1 MNKILYAGF
10 ALLLCA
16 SCSND
21 NDRDITSLPEAK
33 ISLQVK
39 ASGANK
45 KSPLKAVTKAGT
57 DANEL
62 TGEAYINNITAF
74 VFNEDG
80 SQLLSTTPYYQETT
94 PADGELTI
102 PNIPA
107 RAAKARII
115 LVGNANGTLSNIT
128 SYAGLEAAL
137 CQLSSQVQDNL
148 TMSSLVIETEESL
161 VAGDENYI
169 GYESMG
175 KNNINGI
182 STPLELTRLAARL
195 DVVNVKT
202 SFTRPELLGRTVKIE
217 SITVANQKTASRF
230 FSHDYWGPVFVEGN
244 LSTSTATAM
253 NLEVDNNTSLAE
265 IAYRSY
271 VMENDGSEEPT
282 ELLIKATLSAKVP
295 YLAETRVFGAVI
307 NENGLSAYGHNN
319 IKRNYVYKIALSFN
333 DESFESVEPDPNPT
347 PDPDPDPDPTPD
359 PDPVYGL
366 VNLAI
371 SVAEW
376 NTKVIDVPDIDN

>member
-1 MNKILYAGF
+1 MINMNKILYAGF

-39 ASGANK
+39 ASGTNK
-45 KSPLKAVTKAGT
+45 KSPLKAITKAGT

-62 TGEAYINNITAF
+62 AGEAYINNITAF

-80 SQLLSTTPYYQETT
+80 SQLLSATPYYQETT

-107 RAAKARII
+107 RAAKARIV

-175 KNNINGI
+175 EGNINGI
-182 STPLELTRLAARL
+182 SKPLELTRLAARL
-195 DVVNVKT
+195 DVVGIKT
-202 SFTRPELLGRTVKIE
+202 NFTRPELLGRTVKIE
-217 SITVANQKTASRF
+217 SITVDNQKTASHF
-230 FSHDYWGPVFVEGN
+230 FSHDYWGTVVADGN
-244 LSTSTATAM
+244 LGTSATTAM
-253 NLEVDNNTSLAE
+253 DLVVDNNTSLSE
-265 IAYRSY
+265 IAYRTY
-271 VMENDGSEEPT
+271 VMENDGSEQPT
-282 ELLIKATLSAKVP
+282 ELLIKATISAKDP
-295 YLAETRVFGAVI
+295 YQARTREFRAVI
-307 NENGLSAYGHNN
+307 NEKGLSAYGHNFV
-319 IKRNYVYKIALSFN
+319 KRNYVYKIIISFN
-333 DESFESVEPDPNPT
+333 DNSFEEEELYASVDIN
-347 PDPDPDPDPTPD
+347 
-359 PDPVYGL
+359 
-366 VNLAI
+366 I
-371 SVAEW
+371 IVAEW
-376 NTKVIDVPDIDN
+376 DREIIEIPAIDN

>member
-1 MNKILYAGF
+1 MINMNKILYAGF

-107 RAAKARII
+107 RAAKARIV

-195 DVVNVKT
+195 DVVGIKT
-202 SFTRPELLGRTVKIE
+202 NFTRPELLGRTVKIE
-217 SITVANQKTASRF
+217 SITVDNQKTASHF
-230 FSHDYWGPVFVEGN
+230 FSHDYWGTVVADGN
-244 LSTSTATAM
+244 LGTSATTAM
-253 NLEVDNNTSLAE
+253 DLVVDNNTSLSE

-282 ELLIKATLSAKVP
+282 ELLIKATISAKDP
-295 YLAETRVFGAVI
+295 YQARTREFRAVI
-307 NENGLSAYGHNN
+307 NEKGLSAYGHNFV
-319 IKRNYVYKIALSFN
+319 KRNYVYKIIISFN
-333 DESFESVEPDPNPT
+333 DDSFEEEELYGSVNINI
-347 PDPDPDPDPTPD
+347 
-359 PDPVYGL
+359 V
-366 VNLAI
+366 A
-371 SVAEW
+371 AEW
-376 NTKVIDVPDIDN
+376 NSEVINIPSVDY

>member
-1 MNKILYAGF
+1 MMKMNKIVYVGL

-21 NDRDITSLPEAK
+21 NDPNISSLPEAK

-45 KSPLKAVTKAGT
+45 RNSLKAATKAST

-62 TGEAYINNITAF
+62 PGEAYINNITAF
-74 VFNEDG
+74 VFSEDG
-80 SQLLSTTPYYQETT
+80 SQLLSTAPYYQETT
-94 PADGELTI
+94 PANGELTI

-107 RAAKARII
+107 RATKARIV
-115 LVGNANGTLSNIT
+115 LVGNADGTLSNIT
-128 SYAGLEAAL
+128 SYASLEAAL
-137 CQLSSQVQDNL
+137 CQLSSQAQDNL
-148 TMSSLVIETEESL
+148 TMSSRVIETKESL

-175 KNNINGI
+175 DKNINGI

-195 DVVNVKT
+195 DIVNVKT

-230 FSHDYWGPVFVEGN
+230 FSHDYWGTVFAAGN
-244 LSTSTATAM
+244 LATSTVTAM

-282 ELLIKATLSAKVP
+282 ELLITATLSAKVP

-333 DESFESVEPDPNPT
+333 DESFKSVE
-347 PDPDPDPDPTPD
+347 PDPDPDPTPDPD

-376 NTKVIDVPDIDN
+376 NTEVVEVPDIEN

>member
-39 ASGANK
+39 ASGTNK

-62 TGEAYINNITAF
+62 MGEAYINNITAF

-80 SQLLSTTPYYQETT
+80 SQLLSATPYYQETT

-107 RAAKARII
+107 RAAKARIV

-137 CQLSSQVQDNL
+137 CQLSSQEQDNL

-175 KNNINGI
+175 EGNINGI
-182 STPLELTRLAARL
+182 SKPLELTRLAARL
-195 DVVNVKT
+195 DVVGIKT
-202 SFTRPELLGRTVKIE
+202 NFTRPELLGRTVKIE
-217 SITVANQKTASRF
+217 SIAVANQKTASHF
-230 FSHDYWGPVFVEGN
+230 FSHDYWGTVVADGN
-244 LSTSTATAM
+244 LGTSATTAM
-253 NLEVDNNTSLAE
+253 NLVVDNNTSLSE
-265 IAYRSY
+265 IAYRTY
-271 VMENDGSEEPT
+271 VMENDGSEQPT
-282 ELLIKATLSAKVP
+282 ELLIKATISAKDP
-295 YLAETRVFGAVI
+295 YQARTREFRAVI
-307 NENGLSAYGHNN
+307 NEKGLSAYGHNFV
-319 IKRNYVYKIALSFN
+319 KRNYVYKISLVFDDDSFKE
-333 DESFESVEPDPNPT
+333 DIL
-347 PDPDPDPDPTPD
+347 
-359 PDPVYGL
+359 YGTVRL
-366 VNLAI
+366 VI
-371 SVAEW
+371 TVAEW
-376 NTKVIDVPDIDN
+376 NTEIIDIPAIDS